1 MESGIQQTVMDK
13 KGSQRVVAVMMIG
26 AFIGVLNQTL
36 LATILPEI
44 MHDFQISSNTVQWL
58 TTIFMLVNG
67 IMIPVT
73 AFLIERF
80 TLRQLF
86 FTATGFVVVGSFLCF
101 IGPNFSILL
110 VGRAVQALGA
120 GMLMPLTQTLLFII
134 FPPRKT
140 WVSDGHVWVGHRFC
154 PSDRADSVRVVC

>member
-1 MESGIQQTVMDK
+1 MDK

-86 FTATGFVVVGSFLCF
+86 LQQPGL
-101 IGPNFSILL
+101 
-110 VGRAVQALGA
+110 
-120 GMLMPLTQTLLFII
+120 
-134 FPPRKT
+134 
-140 WVSDGHVWVGHRFC
+140 
-154 PSDRADSVRVVC
+154 